1 MPTKTFG
8 LHQLEQV
15 DKNSSVNRVPL
26 EALQMLTQSVS
37 KCNQDYIQP
46 LPLKVHRI
54 LIVRECLLRV
64 NSVSILRTLIQAF

>member
-8 LHQLEQV
+8 LRPVEHSENPSQG
-15 DKNSSVNRVPL
+15 NRVPL

-46 LPLKVHRI
+46 LPLKVEI
-54 LIVRECLLRV
+54 I
-64 NSVSILRTLIQAF
+64 AFLGLKFIA

>member
-8 LHQLEQV
+8 LHQVEQSEKISTV
-15 DKNSSVNRVPL
+15 SRVPL

-46 LPLKVHRI
+46 LPLKVQ
-54 LIVRECLLRV
+54 LVY
-64 NSVSILRTLIQAF
+64 

>member
-8 LHQLEQV
+8 LHQVEQV

-46 LPLKVHRI
+46 LPLKVHI
-54 LIVRECLLRV
+54 PIVQVCVLRV
-64 NSVSILRTLIQAF
+64 NSVRILHSLIQSC